1 MKMAL
6 RQKTRTKIV
15 VQKPKKKK
23 RKPQR
28 RNAPTSKAET
38 NERDETFKTSLL
50 IYADSNQRTD
60 V

>member
-1 MKMAL
+1 MKMEL

-15 VQKPKKKK
+15 VQRPKEKE

-38 NERDETFKTSLL
+38 NEKDETFKTSLL
-50 IYADSNQRTD
+50 IYADNQRTD